1 MGVRLSPLSIPQ
13 RSKNSLDPQIYGNER
28 PHSRGSSFS
37 SQRPAVPP
45 KNPNICRPDFVLQ
58 QRALRESTL
67 ERSTATD
74 VTEKQSMYGR
84 SGIVTAPRRQSGA
97 SEELDTT
104 RRKTSRSSIGSIP
117 LDQSRGGN
125 GPLYDTPPKI
135 PASHS
140 QHTEPSQEIYITF
153 IGKRSEEEYELNL
166 DDPGEIFYQKLE
178 TFVKGTLKQ
187 DLNRDINKLRLAT
200 GPDLDAPGCDSAG
213 FLLKEKRMPT
223 SWKSAKAWLSKKQ
236 ANGECDIYAFIE

>member
-28 PHSRGSSFS
+28 PHSRGSSSS
-37 SQRPAVPP
+37 SQRPPVPP
-45 KNPNICRPDFVLQ
+45 KNPNICHPNLVLQ
-58 QRALRESTL
+58 QCAFRESTL
-67 ERSTATD
+67 GRSTLTD
-74 VTEKQSMYGR
+74 LTEKQSMYGR

-97 SEELDTT
+97 SEELDIT
-104 RRKTSRSSIGSIP
+104 RRKTSRSSIGPIP

-125 GPLYDTPPKI
+125 GPLYGTSPKI
-135 PASHS
+135 PTSIP

-153 IGKRSEEEYELNL
+153 IGKRSEEEYELNP

-213 FLLKEKRMPT
+213 FFLKEKRIPKT
-223 SWKSAKAWLSKKQ
+223 WKSIKTWLSKKQ
-236 ANGECDIYAFIE
+236 ANEECEIYAFIE